1 VVDLPLNGF
10 EVATEIG
17 RIASEAGRPEERANA
32 ILDSLRR
39 LVPFQAGNIQ
49 LLDLRTGACVSLAR
63 RGYPAAV
70 TAYIDSQANTEE
82 VEFLGLTRD
91 RRPMRVQDLP
101 VQRDKIHGWVHY
113 LRPAGFREGMAVGLF
128 TADGRHL
135 GVLGLNTDTER
146 HPSAATRDLIG
157 RLTPVIAGAVDP
169 MRSLTSL
176 ARMVHDATAGIVLD
190 RDGSASPLP
199 GLGTHPVLA
208 PASAVALLAA
218 RRLAEGAAQV
228 AFLAPYHPPESSA
241 PEHVRVT
248 VLACPRQPLHDT
260 AGLVLVSPPGDLE
273 GLTRRELEVLGLII
287 EGWPNPRIAAQLRVA
302 ERTAAAHVEHILEK
316 LGARSRTLAAVR
328 ALRRGLYVPREI
340 SMRGPAGPG

>member
-1 VVDLPLNGF
+1 MVDVPLNGF
-10 EVATEIG
+10 EVAAEIG
-17 RIASEAGRPEERANA
+17 RIASESGRPEERANA

-39 LVPFQAGNIQ
+39 LVPFQAADIQ
-49 LLDLRTGACVSLAR
+49 LLDLRTGAGVPLAR

-70 TAYIDSQANTEE
+70 AAYIDSPANTEE
-82 VEFLGLTRD
+82 MELLGLTRD

-101 VQRDKIHGWVHY
+101 VPREKIHVWVHH

-146 HPSAATRDLIG
+146 HPSPAARDLIG
-157 RLTPVIAGAVDP
+157 RLAPVIAGAVDP
-169 MRSLTSL
+169 TRSLISL

-190 RDGSASPLP
+190 RDGSASPLR

-218 RRLAEGAAQV
+218 RLLAEGAAQV
-228 AFLAPYHPPESSA
+228 AFLVPYHPPESSA
-241 PEHVRVT
+241 PGHVRVT
-248 VLACPRQPLHDT
+248 VLACPPLPLHDT

-287 EGWPNPRIAAQLRVA
+287 EGWPNPRIAAELGLA
-302 ERTAAAHVEHILEK
+302 ERTAAAHVEHVLEK
-316 LGARSRTLAAVR
+316 LGVQSRTLAAVR

-340 SMRGPAGPG
+340 SMRGPTGPG